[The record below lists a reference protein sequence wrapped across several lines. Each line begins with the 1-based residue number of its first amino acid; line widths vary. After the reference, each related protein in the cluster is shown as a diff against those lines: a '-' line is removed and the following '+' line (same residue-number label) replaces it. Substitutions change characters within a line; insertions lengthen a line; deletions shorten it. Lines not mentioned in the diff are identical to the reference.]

1 MADLPRSNNPILKE
15 SAFAGQ
21 AISGDV
27 MVIQGT
33 VNKTGLLVFF
43 VVVSAACTWGLSP
56 SESSQAA
63 LPWMLGGATGG
74 FGVALVAMFK
84 KNWSPQSI
92 WNGME
97 CLV

>member
-1 MADLPRSNNPILKE
+1 MLKE

-21 AISGDV
+21 SISGDV
-27 MVIQGT
+27 MTIHGT

-56 SESSQAA
+56 SESPHAA
-63 LPWMLGGATGG
+63 LPWMLGGAIGG

-84 KNWSPQSI
+84 KNCSLRSI
-92 WNGME
+92 WNGMAR
-97 CLV
+97 LL